1 MPQPSDLLA
10 KQVIGLA
17 MKVHRILGCGFVET
31 VYRNALAIELRQAN
45 IAFES
50 HSTLSVMYE
59 GTEVG
64 VFQTD
69 LIIKNQL
76 IVELKAVDALNS
88 AHSSQLVN
96 YLTATKIENGLLLNF
111 GARSLEFRT
120 KSRTYP
126 QNHEPPDLQS

>member
-1 MPQPSDLLA
+1 
-10 KQVIGLA
+10 
-17 MKVHRILGCGFVET
+17 
-31 VYRNALAIELRQAN
+31 
-45 IAFES
+45 
-50 HSTLSVMYE
+50 MYE